1 MKAIPASR
9 LMLWLLLAL
18 PALWILWRWTAS
30 PETYGFGHAIGDSGH
45 WAAWLL
51 MLTLAITP
59 LRLLFRRRRWSN
71 WLARHR
77 RSFGV
82 ASFAYAAGHTLVYL
96 ADKAALA
103 RILAEFGMPD
113 ILVGWLALALFVP
126 LAVTSNDASVRAL
139 GRSWKRL
146 HRLVYP
152 AAILTFLHWV
162 LAAFDPTTAW
172 IHIAI
177 IAALELVRILLQRR
191 QSIFKSGGLT

>member
-9 LMLWLLLAL
+9 LLLWLVLAL
-18 PALWILWRWTAS
+18 PGLWILARRAAV
-30 PETYGFGHAIGDSGH
+30 PEVYGYGHAIGDSGD

-51 MLTLAITP
+51 MLTLAVTP
-59 LRLLFRRRRWSN
+59 LRLLFRRHSWSTWLMRR
-71 WLARHR
+71 R
-77 RSFGV
+77 RDFGL
-82 ASFAYAAGHTLVYL
+82 ASFAYAVGHTIVYL
-96 ADKAALA
+96 ADKTSLDAILAAL
-103 RILAEFGMPD
+103 GQPD

-126 LAVTSNDASVRAL
+126 LAATSNDIATRAL

-162 LAAFDPTTAW
+162 LASFDPTTAY

-177 IAALELVRILLQRR
+177 LAAIELVRIGLQYR
-191 QSIFKSGGLT
+191 QRVT